1 MPLIIITLIIA
12 VMAGMFAPRRA
23 ALIITAVAAALTLVS
38 FVWSL
43 VDGQGNDPVWLLGVA
58 VLGCGA
64 AMAVADALSR
74 RRLQQRAGA

>member
-12 VMAGMFAPRRA
+12 VVSGLFAPRRT
-23 ALIITAVAAALTLVS
+23 ALIITAVAAVLTLAS
-38 FVWSL
+38 FIWSL

-64 AMAVADALSR
+64 AMAVAE
-74 RRLQQRAGA
+74 